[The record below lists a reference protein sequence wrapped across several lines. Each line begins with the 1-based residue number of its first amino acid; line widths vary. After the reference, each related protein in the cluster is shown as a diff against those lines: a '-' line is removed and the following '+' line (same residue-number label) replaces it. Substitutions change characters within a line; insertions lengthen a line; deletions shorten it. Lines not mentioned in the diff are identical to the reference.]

1 MQAGTL
7 LKTATLAQGGKQI
20 ILQKQGG
27 LGGPGQ
33 PQIVTLVKTSQ
44 GMQVATMQKGAL
56 MQASG
61 SPQTVKTVNASGA
74 QIIQTQAGKT
84 IPQGATIVKLVNAQ
98 GGAVGPGGQKIM
110 TTMKTLAGGSN
121 VMTMSK
127 PGGMMMTSSPQGA
140 GKPHT
145 IVINKQVN
153 V

>member
-1 MQAGTL
+1 
-7 LKTATLAQGGKQI
+7 
-20 ILQKQGG
+20 
-27 LGGPGQ
+27 
-33 PQIVTLVKTSQ
+33 
-44 GMQVATMQKGAL
+44 MQVATMQKGAL

-61 SPQTVKTVNASGA
+61 SPQTIKTVNASGA

-110 TTMKTLAGGSN
+110 TTMKTLGGGSN

-127 PGGMMMTSSPQGA
+127 PGGMIMTSSPQGMQGA
-140 GKPHT
+140 GKPQT

-153 V
+153 KRKLY